1 MKVALARLAI
11 LLFIF
16 CLAFGSVALWQK
28 WRDDRGLLGFLRSQE
43 DSLLQNDGDVF
54 RPETYTLA
62 ELPAV
67 DLEDVALLARLNAE
81 YTRLVTGVVPSV
93 VSIDTVGERR
103 ERLAYLGRVY
113 ERTRQTSG
121 IGSGVIVSSEGHI
134 ITNEHVINNTLGMKV
149 TLHDGRSFPVR
160 LIGKDPALDI
170 AVLRIEGKGPFPALR
185 FGDSEPV
192 EPGEMI
198 FAVGNPFGLG
208 ETVTQGIVSAKE
220 RSISDRQRDLFQ
232 IDAAIN
238 PGNSGGPLVNLRG
251 EIVGINVAIYSPDT
265 ENRGFAGVG
274 FSIPSNDVKETFE
287 QIVQRGRPV
296 RGFLGLN
303 GRDLNARVRYELGY
317 PSGNGVAVE
326 TVFPGSPAERAG
338 LRPNDIIR
346 SYAGEEVTSLTQL
359 ITLIQRSRVGREAT
373 LQVWRR
379 RQQLEFTANI
389 VDYDEWRRVSAQR
402 KKDTPLADDREIL
415 ARIGLQVRD
424 LSVLERM
431 RGAQGILVVGILPD
445 STAAAAGVRPGD
457 LILEVNQRRA
467 VEAGDLLAR
476 IAASAT
482 IQETRLD
489 LRRESESLIVTLPKL
504 ELR

>member
-1 MKVALARLAI
+1 MKVAFPRLVI
-11 LLFIF
+11 LLIVF
-16 CLAFGSVALWQK
+16 CLGFGSVTLWQK

-43 DSLLQNDGDVF
+43 RSLLQDDGNLF
-54 RPETYTLA
+54 RPESYTLA

-67 DLEDVALLARLNAE
+67 DLDDVTLLARLNAE

-93 VSIDTVGERR
+93 VSIDTVGEQR
-103 ERLAYLGRVY
+103 ERLNYLGRVY

-121 IGSGVIVSSEGHI
+121 IGSGVIVSSEGHV
-134 ITNEHVINNTLGMKV
+134 ITNEHVINNSLGIKV
-149 TLHDGRSFPVR
+149 TLHDGRNYPAR
-160 LIGKDPALDI
+160 LIGKDPALDV
-170 AVLRIEGKGPFPALR
+170 AVLRIEGEGPFQALS
-185 FGDSEPV
+185 FGDSTPV

-220 RSISDRQRDLFQ
+220 RSISDQQRDLFQ

-251 EIVGINVAIYSPDT
+251 EIIGINVAIYSPDT

-274 FSIPSNDVKETFE
+274 FSIPSNDVKETFK
-287 QIVQRGRPV
+287 QIVERGRPV

-303 GRDLNARVRYELGY
+303 GRDLSPRVRYELGY
-317 PSGNGVAVE
+317 PNGNGVAIE

-338 LRPNDIIR
+338 LRPNDIIQR
-346 SYAGEEVTSLTQL
+346 YAGEEVTSLTQL
-359 ITLIQRSRVGREAT
+359 ITLIQRSRAGRET
-373 LQVWRR
+373 SLQVWRR
-379 RQQLEFTANI
+379 RQELEFEVNI
-389 VDYDEWRRVSAQR
+389 VDYDEWRRVSAELKR
-402 KKDTPLADDREIL
+402 NTPIADDREIL
-415 ARIGLQVRD
+415 NRIGLQVRD

-431 RGAQGILVVGILPD
+431 RGAQGILVVGTLPE
-445 STAAAAGVRPGD
+445 SEALKAGIAPGD

-476 IAASAT
+476 ITASAT
-482 IQETRLD
+482 VQETRLD
-489 LRRESESLIVTLPKL
+489 LRRDSENLTIILPKL
-504 ELR
+504 NLR